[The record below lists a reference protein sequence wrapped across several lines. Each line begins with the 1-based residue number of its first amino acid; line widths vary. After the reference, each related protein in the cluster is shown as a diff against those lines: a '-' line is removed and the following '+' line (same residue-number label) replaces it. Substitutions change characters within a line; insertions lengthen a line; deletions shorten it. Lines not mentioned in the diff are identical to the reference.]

1 MSNVLED
8 LQKIQAIDNRRDALE
23 QKILRKTKE
32 KNLLEEERKHLEED
46 LQRLEQDLERARLAL
61 ARKELELK
69 EVEEK
74 WKATK
79 DKLYSGEITSSK
91 ELAQWEKSMK
101 KLEETKD
108 HLENEILSEMEKVEN
123 LQREFRKRNEEASE
137 KRVFLTQQIE
147 AKEAEIATLERE
159 VAAFEGERR
168 NIAAS
173 IPPEIL
179 ARYEE
184 LRRKFQDAVVPLAG
198 EVCQGCHLS
207 VPTIVAKAVRKREGP
222 VRCPNCGRFLH

>member
-123 LQREFRKRNEEASE
+123 LQREFRKKSEEVSE

-147 AKEAEIATLERE
+147 AKEAEIAALERE
-159 VAAFEGERR
+159 VAASEGERR
-168 NIAAS
+168 SIAAS
-173 IPPEIL
+173 IPSEIL

-207 VPTIVAKAVRKREGP
+207 VPTIVAKAVRKREGL